1 MMKRKTLMNETMQRQ
16 LKALRLYG
24 LLENWETYTE
34 LAGKRNLSAIQWLNT
49 IIEDEYRLKQIRATA
64 FRLRRARIPEPY
76 ILSTY
81 PFAKQRKLN
90 RKKVEAVYDSFDT
103 IEKKRNVIWMGPTGC
118 GKTGLATAFLTQAI
132 ERGYT
137 GLFITFPD
145 LVAELYASIADHT
158 QKKVMRKFAR
168 YDCLLIDEVG
178 YVEVE
183 PAQVGHFFT
192 LLQKRHKKRPTL
204 ITSNVG
210 FDGWKDILHNE
221 SLTAALL
228 DRLTETSHIFN
239 MKGCR
244 SLRPKLGQGE

>member
-1 MMKRKTLMNETMQRQ
+1 MNETMQRQ

-24 LLENWETYTE
+24 LLENWETYAE
-34 LAGKRNLSAIQWLNT
+34 LAGKRNLSAIQWLHT

-64 FRLRRARIPEPY
+64 FRLKRARIPEPY

-90 RKKVEAVYDSFDT
+90 RKKLEAVYDSFDT

-132 ERGYT
+132 ERGHT

-244 SLRPKLGQGE
+244 SLRPKLCQAE

>member
-90 RKKVEAVYDSFDT
+90 RKKLEAVYDSFDT